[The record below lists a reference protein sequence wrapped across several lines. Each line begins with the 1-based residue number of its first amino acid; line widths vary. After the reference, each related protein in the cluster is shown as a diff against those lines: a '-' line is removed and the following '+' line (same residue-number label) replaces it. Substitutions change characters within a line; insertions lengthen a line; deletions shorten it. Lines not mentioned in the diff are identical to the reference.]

1 MELTK
6 IHKLIERL
14 LDKEDEK
21 VKDFSYLLNLSN
33 QLSREVPISD
43 VIDEEIGDAVESI
56 IRFWNKLDDDM
67 GTPISER
74 EPIKV
79 YINTPGGSLHA
90 TLTMVD
96 AIRMSKTPVYT
107 INTGTA
113 FSGGF
118 FIFISG
124 HMRYSY
130 PHATFL
136 FHEGSTG
143 GGGPQDAGKFRNYAS
158 FYDKM
163 LEQLKDLTI
172 ENTKITEE
180 EYSKH
185 KLDDWWIFPKE
196 AMELGICDEI
206 ISEFIH

>member
-1 MELTK
+1 MERINTD
-6 IHKLIERL
+6 IINRL
-14 LDKEDEK
+14 LDKEDKK
-21 VKDFSYLLNLSN
+21 VKDFTCVLNLSN
-33 QLSREVPISD
+33 QLSREISITD

-56 IRFWNKLDDDM
+56 IRFWNKVDDENHVSD
-67 GTPISER
+67 TKR
-74 EPIKV
+74 EPIKI

-96 AIRMSKTPVYT
+96 AIKMSKTPIYT

-124 HMRYSY
+124 HVRFSY

-163 LEQLKDLTI
+163 LEQLETLTL
-172 ENTKITEE
+172 ENTNITKEV
-180 EYSKH
+180 YDKH
-185 KLDDWWIFPKE
+185 KLDDWWIFADE
-196 AMELGICDEI
+196 ALELGICDEI
-206 ISEFIH
+206 IEDFII

>member
-1 MELTK
+1 MKE
-6 IHKLIERL
+6 IHNLIDRL
-14 LDKEDEK
+14 LNEEDKK
-21 VKDFSYLLNLSN
+21 IKDFSYLLNLAS

-56 IRFWNKLDDDM
+56 IRFWNRIDDEMNIAQKD
-67 GTPISER
+67 R
-74 EPIKV
+74 EPIKI

-107 INTGTA
+107 VNTGTA

-124 HMRYSY
+124 HRRFSY

-163 LEQLKDLTI
+163 LEQLETLTL
-172 ENTKITEE
+172 ENTNITKDI
-180 EYSKH
+180 YNKH
-185 KLDDWWIFPKE
+185 KLDDWWIFADE
-196 AMELGICDEI
+196 ALKLGICDEI
-206 ISEFIH
+206 ITDFIK

>member
-1 MELTK
+1 MEKET
-6 IHKLIERL
+6 IYKLISRL

-21 VKDFSYLLNLSN
+21 IKDFSSVLNLSS
-33 QLSREVPISD
+33 QLAREVFIGD
-43 VIDEEIGDAVESI
+43 VIDEEIGDAVEGA
-56 IRFWNKLDDDM
+56 IRFWNRADDERCIEPED
-67 GTPISER
+67 R

-96 AIRMSKTPVYT
+96 AIKMSKTPVIT

-118 FIFISG
+118 FVFIAG
-124 HMRYSY
+124 HKRVSY
-130 PHATFL
+130 PNATFL

-163 LEQLKDLTI
+163 LEKLKVLTL
-172 ENTKITEE
+172 ENTKIKEE
-180 EYSKH
+180 VYDKH
-185 KLDDWWIFPKE
+185 KLDDWWIFAEE
-196 AMELGICDEI
+196 AMKLGICDEI

>member
-1 MELTK
+1 MEK
-6 IHKLIERL
+6 INTNIIKRL
-14 LDKEDEK
+14 LDKEDDK
-21 VKDFSYLLNLSN
+21 VKDFTYVLNLSN
-33 QLSREVPISD
+33 QLSREITITD

-56 IRFWNKLDDDM
+56 IRFWNKVDDE
-67 GTPISER
+67 SHVSKVNR
-74 EPIKV
+74 EPIKI

-96 AIRMSKTPVYT
+96 AIKMSETPVYT

-163 LEQLKDLTI
+163 LEQLEVLTL
-172 ENTKITEE
+172 ENTNITKEV
-180 EYSKH
+180 YDKH
-185 KLDDWWIFPKE
+185 KLDDWWIFADE
-196 AMELGICDEI
+196 ALELGICDEI
-206 ISEFIH
+206 IDNFIV

>member
-1 MELTK
+1 MENYK
-6 IHKLIERL
+6 IIQRLI
-14 LDKEDEK
+14 DKEDEK
-21 VKDFSYLLNLSN
+21 IKDFACALNLSN
-33 QLSREVPISD
+33 QLSREVTIAD
-43 VIDEEIGDAVESI
+43 VIDEETGDAVESI
-56 IRFWNKLDDDM
+56 IRFWNKMDDEM
-67 GTPISER
+67 NIPNNKR

-163 LEQLKDLTI
+163 LEQLKNLTL
-172 ENTKITEE
+172 ENTNITEK
-180 EYSKH
+180 EYAQH

-196 AMELGICDEI
+196 AMKLGICDEI
-206 ISEFIH
+206 ISEFIN

>member
-1 MELTK
+1 MKNYK
-6 IHKLIERL
+6 IIQRLI
-14 LDKEDEK
+14 DKEDEK
-21 VKDFSYLLNLSN
+21 IKDFACALNLSN
-33 QLSREVPISD
+33 QLSREVAIAD
-43 VIDEEIGDAVESI
+43 VIDEETGDAVESI
-56 IRFWNKLDDDM
+56 IRFWNKMDDEMDI
-67 GTPISER
+67 PNNKR

-163 LEQLKDLTI
+163 LKQLKDLTI
-172 ENTKITEE
+172 ENTNITEE
-180 EYSKH
+180 EYAQH

-206 ISEFIH
+206 INEFIN

>member
-1 MELTK
+1 MEKET
-6 IHKLIERL
+6 IYQLISRL
-14 LDKEDEK
+14 LNKEDEK
-21 VKDFSYLLNLSN
+21 IKDFSSVLNLSS
-33 QLSREVPISD
+33 QLAREVFIGD
-43 VIDEEIGDAVESI
+43 VIDEEIGDAVEGA
-56 IRFWNKLDDDM
+56 IRFWNRADDERCIEPED
-67 GTPISER
+67 R

-96 AIRMSKTPVYT
+96 AIKMSKTPVIT

-118 FIFISG
+118 FVFIAG
-124 HMRYSY
+124 HRRVSY
-130 PHATFL
+130 PNATFL

-163 LEQLKDLTI
+163 LEKLKVLTLD
-172 ENTKITEE
+172 NTKIKEE
-180 EYSKH
+180 VYDKH
-185 KLDDWWIFPKE
+185 KLDDWWIFAEE
-196 AMELGICDEI
+196 AMKLGICDEI

>member
-1 MELTK
+1 MKE
-6 IHKLIERL
+6 IHNLIDRL
-14 LDKEDEK
+14 LNEEDKK
-21 VKDFSYLLNLSN
+21 IKDFSYLLNLAS
-33 QLSREVPISD
+33 QLSREVPIND

-56 IRFWNKLDDDM
+56 IRFWNRIDDEMNIAQKD
-67 GTPISER
+67 R
-74 EPIKV
+74 EPIKI

-124 HMRYSY
+124 HRRFSY

-163 LEQLKDLTI
+163 LEQLETLTL
-172 ENTKITEE
+172 ENTNITKDI
-180 EYSKH
+180 YNKH
-185 KLDDWWIFPKE
+185 KLDDWWIFADE
-196 AMELGICDEI
+196 ALKLGICDEI
-206 ISEFIH
+206 ITDFIK

>member
-1 MELTK
+1 MENYK
-6 IHKLIERL
+6 IIQRLI
-14 LDKEDEK
+14 DKEDEK
-21 VKDFSYLLNLSN
+21 IKDFACALNLSN
-33 QLSREVPISD
+33 QLAREVTIAD
-43 VIDEEIGDAVESI
+43 VIDEETGDAVESI
-56 IRFWNKLDDDM
+56 IRFWNKMDDEMDI
-67 GTPISER
+67 PNNKR

-172 ENTKITEE
+172 ENTIITEE
-180 EYSKH
+180 EYAQH

-196 AMELGICDEI
+196 AVKLGICDEI
-206 ISEFIH
+206 ISEFIN

>member
-1 MELTK
+1 MEK
-6 IHKLIERL
+6 INTDIINRL

-21 VKDFSYLLNLSN
+21 VKDFTCVLNLSN
-33 QLSREVPISD
+33 QLSREITVTD

-56 IRFWNKLDDDM
+56 IRFWNKVDDENHIQDAN
-67 GTPISER
+67 R
-74 EPIKV
+74 EPIKI

-90 TLTMVD
+90 TLTIVD
-96 AIRMSKTPVYT
+96 AIKMSKTPIYT

-124 HMRYSY
+124 HMRFSY

-163 LEQLKDLTI
+163 LEQLETLTL
-172 ENTKITEE
+172 ENTNITKDI
-180 EYSKH
+180 YDKH
-185 KLDDWWIFPKE
+185 KLDDWWIFADE
-196 AMELGICDEI
+196 ALELGICDEI
-206 ISEFIH
+206 IEDFII

>member
-1 MELTK
+1 MEKET
-6 IHKLIERL
+6 IYKLISRL

-21 VKDFSYLLNLSN
+21 IKDFSSVLNLSS
-33 QLSREVPISD
+33 QLAREVFIGD
-43 VIDEEIGDAVESI
+43 VIDEEIGDAVEGA
-56 IRFWNKLDDDM
+56 IRFWNRADDERCIEPED
-67 GTPISER
+67 R

-96 AIRMSKTPVYT
+96 AIKMSKTPVIT

-118 FIFISG
+118 FVFIAG
-124 HMRYSY
+124 HRRVSY
-130 PHATFL
+130 PNATFL

-163 LEQLKDLTI
+163 LEKLKVLTL
-172 ENTKITEE
+172 ENTKIKEE
-180 EYSKH
+180 VYDKH
-185 KLDDWWIFPKE
+185 KLDDWWIFAEE
-196 AMELGICDEI
+196 AIKLGICDEI

>member
-1 MELTK
+1 MEK
-6 IHKLIERL
+6 INTDIINRL
-14 LDKEDEK
+14 LDREDDK
-21 VKDFSYLLNLSN
+21 VKDFTYVLNLSN
-33 QLSREVPISD
+33 QLSREITITD

-56 IRFWNKLDDDM
+56 IRFWNKVDDENHV
-67 GTPISER
+67 SRANR
-74 EPIKV
+74 EPIKI

-96 AIRMSKTPVYT
+96 AIKMSETPVYT

-163 LEQLKDLTI
+163 LEQLEVLTL
-172 ENTKITEE
+172 ENTNITKEV
-180 EYSKH
+180 YDKH
-185 KLDDWWIFPKE
+185 KLDDWWIFADE
-196 AMELGICDEI
+196 ALELGICDEI
-206 ISEFIH
+206 IDNFIV

>member
-6 IHKLIERL
+6 THKLIERL

-163 LEQLKDLTI
+163 LEQLEVLTL
-172 ENTKITEE
+172 ENTNITKEV
-180 EYSKH
+180 YDKH
-185 KLDDWWIFPKE
+185 KLDDWWIFADE
-196 AMELGICDEI
+196 ALELGICDEI
-206 ISEFIH
+206 IDNFIV

>member
-1 MELTK
+1 MEK
-6 IHKLIERL
+6 INTDIINRL
-14 LDKEDEK
+14 LDKEDDK
-21 VKDFSYLLNLSN
+21 VKDFTYVLNLSN
-33 QLSREVPISD
+33 QLSREITITD

-56 IRFWNKLDDDM
+56 IRFWNRVDDECHI
-67 GTPISER
+67 PENQR

-96 AIRMSKTPVYT
+96 AIKMSKTPVYT

-163 LEQLKDLTI
+163 LEQLKELTI
-172 ENTKITEE
+172 ENTNITEE
-180 EYSKH
+180 EYIKH
-185 KLDDWWIFPKE
+185 KLDDWWIFPEE
-196 AMELGICDEI
+196 ALKLGICDEI
-206 ISEFIH
+206 IEEFIS

>member
-1 MELTK
+1 MEK
-6 IHKLIERL
+6 INTNIIKRL
-14 LDKEDEK
+14 LDKEDDK
-21 VKDFSYLLNLSN
+21 VKDFTYVLNLSN
-33 QLSREVPISD
+33 QLSREITITD

-56 IRFWNKLDDDM
+56 IRFWNKVDDE
-67 GTPISER
+67 SHVSKANR
-74 EPIKV
+74 EPIKI

-96 AIRMSKTPVYT
+96 AIKMSETPVYT

-163 LEQLKDLTI
+163 LEQLEVLTL
-172 ENTKITEE
+172 ENTNITKEV
-180 EYSKH
+180 YDKH
-185 KLDDWWIFPKE
+185 KLDDWWIFADE
-196 AMELGICDEI
+196 ALELGICDEI
-206 ISEFIH
+206 IDNFIV

>member
-163 LEQLKDLTI
+163 LDQLKDLTL
-172 ENTKITEE
+172 ENTNITEE
-180 EYSKH
+180 EYFKH

>member
-1 MELTK
+1 MEKET
-6 IHKLIERL
+6 IYKLISRL
-14 LDKEDEK
+14 LNKEDEK
-21 VKDFSYLLNLSN
+21 IKDFSSVLNLSS
-33 QLSREVPISD
+33 QLAREVFIGD
-43 VIDEEIGDAVESI
+43 VIDEEIGDAVEGA
-56 IRFWNKLDDDM
+56 IRFWNRADDERCIKPED
-67 GTPISER
+67 R

-96 AIRMSKTPVYT
+96 AIKMSKTPVIT

-118 FIFISG
+118 FVFIAG
-124 HMRYSY
+124 HKRVSY
-130 PHATFL
+130 PNATFL

-163 LEQLKDLTI
+163 LEKLKVLTL
-172 ENTKITEE
+172 ENTKIKEE
-180 EYSKH
+180 VYDKH
-185 KLDDWWIFPKE
+185 KLDDWWIFAEE
-196 AMELGICDEI
+196 AMKLGICDEI

>member
-1 MELTK
+1 MEK
-6 IHKLIERL
+6 INTDIINRL
-14 LDKEDEK
+14 FDKEDEK
-21 VKDFSYLLNLSN
+21 VKDFTCVLNLSN
-33 QLSREVPISD
+33 QLSREISVTD

-56 IRFWNKLDDDM
+56 IRFWNKVDDENHVSDAN
-67 GTPISER
+67 R
-74 EPIKV
+74 EPIKI

-96 AIRMSKTPVYT
+96 AIKMSKTPIYT

-124 HMRYSY
+124 HMRFSY

-163 LEQLKDLTI
+163 LEQLETLTL
-172 ENTKITEE
+172 ENTNITKEV
-180 EYSKH
+180 YDKH
-185 KLDDWWIFPKE
+185 KLDDWWIFADE
-196 AMELGICDEI
+196 ALELGICDEI
-206 ISEFIH
+206 IEDFII

>member
-1 MELTK
+1 MEKET
-6 IHKLIERL
+6 IYKLISRL
-14 LDKEDEK
+14 LNKEDEK
-21 VKDFSYLLNLSN
+21 IKDFSSVLNLSS
-33 QLSREVPISD
+33 QLAREVFIGD
-43 VIDEEIGDAVESI
+43 VIDEEIGDAVEGA
-56 IRFWNKLDDDM
+56 IRFWNRADDERCIEPED
-67 GTPISER
+67 R

-96 AIRMSKTPVYT
+96 AIKMSKTPVIT

-118 FIFISG
+118 FVFIAG
-124 HMRYSY
+124 HKRVSY
-130 PHATFL
+130 PNATFL

-163 LEQLKDLTI
+163 LEKLKVLTL
-172 ENTKITEE
+172 ENTKIKEE
-180 EYSKH
+180 VYDKH
-185 KLDDWWIFPKE
+185 KLDDWWIFAEE
-196 AMELGICDEI
+196 AMKLGICDEI

>member
-1 MELTK
+1 MENYK
-6 IHKLIERL
+6 IIQRLI
-14 LDKEDEK
+14 DKEDEK
-21 VKDFSYLLNLSN
+21 IKDFACALNLSN
-33 QLSREVPISD
+33 QLSREVTIAD
-43 VIDEEIGDAVESI
+43 VIDEETGDAVESI
-56 IRFWNKLDDDM
+56 IRFWNKMDDEM
-67 GTPISER
+67 EIPNNKR

-172 ENTKITEE
+172 ENTIITEE
-180 EYSKH
+180 EYAQH

-196 AMELGICDEI
+196 AVKLGICDEI
-206 ISEFIH
+206 ISEFIN

>member
-163 LEQLKDLTI
+163 LEKLKVLTL
-172 ENTKITEE
+172 ENTKIAEE
-180 EYSKH
+180 VYDKH
-185 KLDDWWIFPKE
+185 KLDDWWIFAEE
-196 AMELGICDEI
+196 AMKLGICDEI

>member
-1 MELTK
+1 MEK
-6 IHKLIERL
+6 INTDIINRL
-14 LDKEDEK
+14 LDKEDDK
-21 VKDFSYLLNLSN
+21 VKDFTCVLNLSN
-33 QLSREVPISD
+33 QLSREITITD

-56 IRFWNKLDDDM
+56 IRFWNKVDDENHV
-67 GTPISER
+67 SKVNR
-74 EPIKV
+74 EPIKI

-96 AIRMSKTPVYT
+96 AIKMSETPIYT

-124 HMRYSY
+124 HMRFTY

-163 LEQLKDLTI
+163 LEQLEVLTL
-172 ENTKITEE
+172 ENTNITKEV
-180 EYSKH
+180 YDKH
-185 KLDDWWIFPKE
+185 KLDDWWIFADE
-196 AMELGICDEI
+196 ALELGICDEI
-206 ISEFIH
+206 IDNFIV

>member
-1 MELTK
+1 MEKET
-6 IHKLIERL
+6 IYQLISRL
-14 LDKEDEK
+14 LNKEDEK
-21 VKDFSYLLNLSN
+21 IKDFSSVLNLSS
-33 QLSREVPISD
+33 QLAREVFIGD
-43 VIDEEIGDAVESI
+43 VIDEEIGDAVEGA
-56 IRFWNKLDDDM
+56 IRFWNRADDERYIEPED
-67 GTPISER
+67 R

-96 AIRMSKTPVYT
+96 AIKMSKTPVIT

-118 FIFISG
+118 FVFIAG
-124 HMRYSY
+124 HRRVSY
-130 PHATFL
+130 PNATFL

-163 LEQLKDLTI
+163 LEKLKVLTL
-172 ENTKITEE
+172 ENTKIAEE
-180 EYSKH
+180 VYDKH
-185 KLDDWWIFPKE
+185 KLDDWWIFAEE
-196 AMELGICDEI
+196 AMKLGICDEI

>member
-1 MELTK
+1 MEKEK
-6 IHKLIERL
+6 IYNLINRL
-14 LDKEDEK
+14 LDNEDEK
-21 VKDFSYLLNLSN
+21 VKDFSCVLNLSS
-33 QLSREVPISD
+33 QLAREVFISD
-43 VIDEEIGDAVESI
+43 VIDEEIGDAVEGA
-56 IRFWNKLDDDM
+56 IRFWNRADDERYIEPED
-67 GTPISER
+67 R

-96 AIRMSKTPVYT
+96 AIKMSKTPVIT

-118 FIFISG
+118 FTFIAG
-124 HMRYSY
+124 HKRVSY
-130 PHATFL
+130 PNATFL

-163 LEQLKDLTI
+163 LEKLKVLTL
-172 ENTKITEE
+172 ENTKIEE
-180 EYSKH
+180 EIYDKH
-185 KLDDWWIFPKE
+185 KLDDWWIFAEE
-196 AMELGICDEI
+196 ALELGICDEI
-206 ISEFIH
+206 ITEFIN

>member
-1 MELTK
+1 MEK
-6 IHKLIERL
+6 INTDIINRL
-14 LDKEDEK
+14 LDKKDEK
-21 VKDFSYLLNLSN
+21 VKDFTCVLNLSN
-33 QLSREVPISD
+33 QLSREITITD

-56 IRFWNKLDDDM
+56 IRFWNKVDDENHVSDVN
-67 GTPISER
+67 R
-74 EPIKV
+74 EPIKI

-96 AIRMSKTPVYT
+96 AIKMSKTPIYT
-107 INTGTA
+107 INTGTS

-124 HMRYSY
+124 HKRYSY

-163 LEQLKDLTI
+163 LEQLEVLTL
-172 ENTKITEE
+172 ENTNITKEV
-180 EYSKH
+180 YDKH
-185 KLDDWWIFPKE
+185 KLDDWWIFADE
-196 AMELGICDEI
+196 ALELGICDEI
-206 ISEFIH
+206 IEDFIV

>member
-6 IHKLIERL
+6 THKLIEGL
-14 LDKEDEK
+14 LEK
-21 VKDFSYLLNLSN
+21 PEEKIKDFSYLLNLSN

-56 IRFWNKLDDDM
+56 IRFWNKVDDDM
-67 GTPISER
+67 GTPISQR

-163 LEQLKDLTI
+163 LDQLKDLTL
-172 ENTKITEE
+172 ENTNITEE
-180 EYSKH
+180 EYFKH

-196 AMELGICDEI
+196 AIELGICDEI
-206 ISEFIH
+206 INEFIH

>member
-1 MELTK
+1 MKE
-6 IHKLIERL
+6 IHNLIDRL
-14 LDKEDEK
+14 LNEEDKK
-21 VKDFSYLLNLSN
+21 IKDFSYLLNLAS
-33 QLSREVPISD
+33 QLSREVPIND

-56 IRFWNKLDDDM
+56 IRFWNRIDDEMNIAQKD
-67 GTPISER
+67 R
-74 EPIKV
+74 EPIKI

-107 INTGTA
+107 VNTGTA

-124 HMRYSY
+124 HRRFSY

-163 LEQLKDLTI
+163 LEQLETLTL
-172 ENTKITEE
+172 ENTNITKDI
-180 EYSKH
+180 YNKH
-185 KLDDWWIFPKE
+185 KLDDWWIFADE
-196 AMELGICDEI
+196 ALKLGICDEI
-206 ISEFIH
+206 ITDFIK